1 MDPAKDISA
10 SEIEKFAYCPLSWW
24 LSDFDDEQTPELEEG
39 EKKHKRMSKKIHD
52 ILTHEEKAKEN
63 ETNVLFFAIAAS
75 MVAVLGLAFLYR
87 PVLDIGM
94 ILGVISLIWL
104 LAAVYFLYRA
114 ETISTESERLLA
126 ERIILVFAMVATI
139 TAAFMI
145 IFTLIEDVELAQIVG
160 SIALAWL
167 VGATFFLYHSLRFME
182 LAAMAREKH
191 GIGSSD
197 IVYIDELDERP
208 KMFISKRFGLRGRP
222 DYVLLADD
230 NHIPVEV
237 KTGRNPRGPLFSHIL
252 QTATYCLLLEEE
264 YGKPPPFGLLRYE
277 SSQHEIDYTPDLKK
291 LVLSKLIEMREL
303 METKKVH
310 RNHNRK
316 GKCIHCSR
324 RSKCPEKL
332 A

>member
-1 MDPAKDISA
+1 VDPDKDISA

-24 LSDFDDEQTPELEEG
+24 LSDFDDEQTPALEEG
-39 EKKHKRMSKKIHD
+39 EKKHKRMSRRIHD

-63 ETNVLFFAIAAS
+63 ETNVLFFAIAATI
-75 MVAVLGLAFLYR
+75 VAILGLAFLYR
-87 PVLDIGM
+87 PLLDIGM

-114 ETISTESERLLA
+114 ETISTKSEKLLA
-126 ERIILVFAMVATI
+126 ERIILGFAMVATI
-139 TAAFMI
+139 TAVFTVV
-145 IFTLIEDVELAQIVG
+145 FTLWEDFEMAEIVEA
-160 SIALAWL
+160 IALAWL
-167 VGATFFLYHSLRFME
+167 VGATFFLYHSLRYME

-208 KMFISKRFGLRGRP
+208 KMFISKKYGLRGRP
-222 DYVLLADD
+222 DYVLLADED
-230 NHIPVEV
+230 HIPVEV
-237 KTGRNPRGPLFSHIL
+237 KTGRNPQGPLFSHIL

-264 YGKPPPFGLLRYE
+264 YGKAPPFGLLRYD
-277 SSQHEIDYTPDLKK
+277 STQHEIDYTPDLKK
-291 LVLSKLIEMREL
+291 LVLSKLLEMREL
-303 METKKVH
+303 METKRVH

-324 RSKCPEKL
+324 RDKCPEKL